1 MTFFSLSKEVRA
13 RFKYLDLTWR
23 VKMENKG
30 CRSRAAQRHTRS
42 MPVVREG
49 MELRSIFITDYQ
61 PAEGTSE
68 PQGDFPAFDTWKI

>member
-1 MTFFSLSKEVRA
+1 
-13 RFKYLDLTWR
+13 
-23 VKMENKG
+23 
-30 CRSRAAQRHTRS
+30 